1 MGAEEN
7 DGDSG
12 DENKENEEG
21 SDQGK
26 EDCVERSWNML
37 RICKK

>member
-26 EDCVERSWNML
+26 DCVERSLNML
-37 RICKK
+37 RICKI